1 LVGGLASGRLVSQ
14 SGTRAGA
21 LAGAVAG
28 LLAYGAFAGF
38 SRTVLA
44 IVLIMIPIGFGT
56 GLAIAAITDLAVL
69 AAMHDETGVTV
80 GLTSV
85 VRAVGSALG
94 AAVAVAIWTGAPK
107 IAPGL
112 PGESGITRAFVMA
125 LIATGVAVAAV
136 TLIPRRSADPVLE
149 REAEERPALEAA
161 SP

>member
-1 LVGGLASGRLVSQ
+1 
-14 SGTRAGA
+14 
-21 LAGAVAG
+21 
-28 LLAYGAFAGF
+28 
-38 SRTVLA
+38 
-44 IVLIMIPIGFGT
+44 
-56 GLAIAAITDLAVL
+56 
-69 AAMHDETGVTV
+69 
-80 GLTSV
+80 
-85 VRAVGSALG
+85 VGSALV
-94 AAVAVAIWTGAPK
+94 AAVAFAIWTGAPK